1 MSDART
7 RRLRPIHVVII
18 AVLLLAAGVVAYEWA
33 HIAPTVVG
41 QAPPATPQQPSTTPQ
56 QAQAGVE
63 GRSRDG
69 ANPSQDAYTAQNQSR
84 DPAGP
89 R

>member
-18 AVLLLAAGVVAYEWA
+18 AVLLVAFGVIAYEWG

-41 QAPPATPQQPSTTPQ
+41 QSPPATPQQPSTTPQ
-56 QAQAGVE
+56 QAQAGAE

-69 ANPSQDAYTAQNQSR
+69 ANPSQDAYTAQNQSH
-84 DPAGP
+84 DPAGS

>member
-1 MSDART
+1 MSDAGT

-18 AVLLLAAGVVAYEWA
+18 AVLLVAFGVIAYEWA

-41 QAPPATPQQPSTTPQ
+41 QSPPATPQQPRTTPQ
-56 QAQAGVE
+56 QAQAGAE